1 MSAAESSNTSFLRFL
16 LLAGCDD
23 APDSRATID
32 DYLRSRAEA
41 PRPRPVV
48 SERRDPLELLAELD
62 ALLAGR
68 DPTLG
73 L

>member
-1 MSAAESSNTSFLRFL
+1 MSAAESSNTPFLRFL
-16 LLAGCDD
+16 LLAGCDE
-23 APDSRATID
+23 APDDQATID
-32 DYLRSRAEA
+32 DYLRTRAAA
-41 PRPRPVV
+41 PRPRTAV